1 MSAAWKKEPE
11 EDGSQA
17 DNAEKLSISPKEDN
31 RKADENAAAENDEG
45 EKARRQYEKIML
57 FVIGWFT
64 VPFLTGGVW
73 YDLFGG
79 FDAGEVWQRLT
90 HPRELIDALGIY
102 TIAFASFGYLPAKIS
117 KAGWGTRIFDFIL
130 FYFLLCRLVDVLF

>member
-1 MSAAWKKEPE
+1 MSASGKKEPE

-31 RKADENAAAENDEG
+31 RKAGENAAAENDEG

-79 FDAGEVWQRLT
+79 LDAGEVLLSMLAHYSLSLCISLNCLYYITYSVLCQYIFR
-90 HPRELIDALGIY
+90 
-102 TIAFASFGYLPAKIS
+102 TIFKF
-117 KAGWGTRIFDFIL
+117 IFM
-130 FYFLLCRLVDVLF
+130 CNKPGGMCQA

>member
-64 VPFLTGGVW
+64 GPFLTGFCIVR
-73 YDLFGG
+73 LS
-79 FDAGEVWQRLT
+79 AGKDQQGRL
-90 HPRELIDALGIY
+90 G
-102 TIAFASFGYLPAKIS
+102 
-117 KAGWGTRIFDFIL
+117 
-130 FYFLLCRLVDVLF
+130 

>member
-1 MSAAWKKEPE
+1 MSASGKKEPE
-11 EDGSQA
+11 EDGNQA
-17 DNAEKLSISPKEDN
+17 DNAEKLSISPKKDN
-31 RKADENAAAENDEG
+31 RKAGENAAAENDEG

-79 FDAGEVWQRLT
+79 LDAGEVWQRLT

-102 TIAFASFGYLPAKIS
+102 TIAFASFGYLPAKR
-117 KAGWGTRIFDFIL
+117 AA
-130 FYFLLCRLVDVLF
+130 RLNPIEALRYD

>member
-1 MSAAWKKEPE
+1 MSASGKKEPE

-31 RKADENAAAENDEG
+31 RKAGENAAAENDEG

-79 FDAGEVWQRLT
+79 LDAGEVWQRLT

-102 TIAFASFGYLPAKIS
+102 TIAFASFGYLPAKIG
-117 KAGWGTRIFDFIL
+117 KAGWGKRIFYFIL
-130 FYFLLCRLVDVLF
+130 FYFLLCRLVDFLF

>member
-1 MSAAWKKEPE
+1 MSASGKKEPE

-31 RKADENAAAENDEG
+31 RKAGENAAAENDEG

-64 VPFLTGGVW
+64 VPFLTGGVIRKI
-73 YDLFGG
+73 GR
-79 FDAGEVWQRLT
+79 ASC
-90 HPRELIDALGIY
+90 RE
-102 TIAFASFGYLPAKIS
+102 
-117 KAGWGTRIFDFIL
+117 R
-130 FYFLLCRLVDVLF
+130 V